1 MISGLPTSLG
11 NCWESSNTGVTDE
24 SMEDGSVADAFAAGG
39 GITNVLGGVG
49 LGGLTLGIGRALI
62 RA

>member
-11 NCWESSNTGVTDE
+11 NCCESSNTGVTDE
-24 SMEDGSVADAFAAGG
+24 SMEDGPVADALAPGG

-49 LGGLTLGIGRALI
+49 LGGFTRGIGRALI